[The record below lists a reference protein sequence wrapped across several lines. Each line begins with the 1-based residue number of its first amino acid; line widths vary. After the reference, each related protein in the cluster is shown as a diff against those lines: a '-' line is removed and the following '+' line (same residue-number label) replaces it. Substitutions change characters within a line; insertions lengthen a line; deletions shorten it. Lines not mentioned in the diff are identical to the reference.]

1 MLLNDKKTIRA
12 WTYYDW
18 ANSAYSL
25 IITSAIFP
33 AYYSAIVPE
42 KINWLGV
49 NFSRSSLASFSI
61 SFSFLFIAILSP
73 ILSSIADYKGN
84 KKSFMK
90 FFCYLGASACAAMF
104 FFEKNVA
111 GEANVLW

>member
-1 MLLNDKKTIRA
+1 MLLDDKKTIRA

-42 KINWLGV
+42 KVMIGGV
-49 NFSRSSLASFSI
+49 TYLRSSFHFCLLHYYRQYSLQLLI
-61 SFSFLFIAILSP
+61 RGAIKNRLCV
-73 ILSSIADYKGN
+73 
-84 KKSFMK
+84 
-90 FFCYLGASACAAMF
+90 FF
-104 FFEKNVA
+104 VT
-111 GEANVLW
+111 

>member
-1 MLLNDKKTIRA
+1 MNQNMDDKKTIRA

-42 KINWLGV
+42 KVMIGGV
-49 NFSRSSLASFSI
+49 TYLRSSLASFSI
-61 SFSFLFIAILSP
+61 SFSFCLLHFYRLYSLQLLIRGAIKNRLCV
-73 ILSSIADYKGN
+73 
-84 KKSFMK
+84 
-90 FFCYLGASACAAMF
+90 FF
-104 FFEKNVA
+104 VT
-111 GEANVLW
+111 